1 MNLFQSF
8 RDLRIQ
14 RKLLVGYSTVFILCI
29 VLGSLVVY
37 SVVRQTL
44 ETNIESELKNTTTTI
59 LNMVRTSAATSIKN
73 HLRAVAEKNLDIA
86 TYFHG
91 QALTGRL
98 TEDEARERVTE
109 ILLSQPIGTTGYI
122 YCIDSAGVMNVHPKQ
137 ELIKADLSEYAFIRE
152 QTVRKEGYLEYDWM
166 NPGET
171 RARPKALYM
180 TYFEPWDWII
190 SVSSY
195 REEFR
200 ELVNVEDFRES
211 ILALQFGQTGYSYII
226 DEQGNMVLHPQVSGN
241 YLHAK
246 DRNGQEFIREICARK
261 SGKITYSWENPG
273 ENKARDKLVI
283 FNHIPEYQWIV
294 ASSSYLDEFYA
305 PLTTMHRLILATVVM
320 SFIIVLPLTLTISN
334 SITTPLT
341 ELMNHFSSGAAG
353 NYRVRMK
360 RRSRD
365 EIGRLANYFNQFM
378 ERLEAYSNSLKSE
391 IRERERAE
399 EAIRESEAKYR
410 ELVENAN
417 SIILRLSTVGEITFF
432 NEFAQKFF
440 GYAEQDILGRPILGA
455 LIPAVDSTGENL
467 SEETQHIYTSPEN
480 HPGFETEAIRQCGER
495 AWISWTN
502 RAIRDDQDALVGC
515 LWIGNDVTAARKAEQ
530 EMVRLQH
537 YLASIID
544 SMPSVLVGVD
554 RWGRVTQWNREAE
567 KATGVSSRDA
577 RNQNLERIYPL
588 LRPLNDM
595 VKQAI
600 HERTVRQAE
609 KVAYQTGDQT
619 RYADIMIYPLD
630 IETMEG
636 AVIRVDDVTARV
648 RMENTMVQTEKML
661 SVGGLAAGMAHEIN
675 NPLSGILQ
683 SAQNIVR
690 RLDPALEKNNSIAA
704 KFETN
709 LDSIRAYLDERGI
722 TRFIEGIRQSGERA
736 STTVSDMLH
745 FSRPSD
751 SRMVPAS
758 LTELVDKTVALAA
771 HDYDL
776 RKKYDFREI
785 EIVRDFEDDLPLVP
799 CVATELGQVILNLLR
814 NASQAFGPAQPPV
827 EAPCITLRLRRDR
840 NFIRLEVEDNGPG
853 MDEETRKRVFE
864 PFFTTKEV
872 GVGTGLGLSVSYFIV
887 TSHHGGTMAVDSAPG
902 QGARFT
908 LRLPLAGSPPPANRP

>member
-14 RKLLVGYSTVFILCI
+14 QKLLVGYSAVFILCI

-91 QALTGRL
+91 QALTGRM
-98 TEDEARERVTE
+98 TEDEARELVAE
-109 ILLSQPIGTTGYI
+109 IILSQPIGTTGYI
-122 YCIDSAGVMNVHPKQ
+122 YCLDSAGVIDVHPKQ
-137 ELIKADLSEYAFIRE
+137 ELIGANLSEYAFIRE
-152 QTVRKEGYLEYDWM
+152 QTARKEGYLEYDWM
-166 NPGET
+166 NPGESHS
-171 RARPKALYM
+171 RPKALYM

-200 ELVNVEDFRES
+200 ELVNVDDFRES
-211 ILALQFGQTGYSYII
+211 IFSLQFGQTGYSYII

-241 YLHAK
+241 YLYAK
-246 DRNGQEFIREICARK
+246 DRNGKEFVREICARK

-273 ENKARDKLVI
+273 ENEARDKLVI
-283 FNHIPEYQWIV
+283 FNHIPEYHWIV

-353 NYRVRMK
+353 NYGVRMK

-440 GYAEQDILGRPILGA
+440 GHTEQEILGRPILGA
-455 LIPAVDSTGENL
+455 LIPAVDSTGANL
-467 SEETQHIYTSPEN
+467 SEATKKIYTSPEN
-480 HPGFETEAIRQCGER
+480 HPGFETEVIRQDGER

-502 RAIRDDQDALVGC
+502 RAIQDDRGALAGC
-515 LWIGNDVTAARKAEQ
+515 LLIGNDITAARKAEQ

-554 RWGRVTQWNREAE
+554 RWGRVTQWNRQAE

-577 RNQNLERIYPL
+577 RNQNLEHIYPL
-588 LRPLNDM
+588 LRPLSGM

-600 HERTVRQAE
+600 HERTLRQAE
-609 KVAYQTGDQT
+609 KVAYQIGDQT
-619 RYADIMIYPLD
+619 RYADIMIYPLN
-630 IETMEG
+630 IATMEG

-690 RLDPALEKNNSIAA
+690 RLDPALEKNKTTAA
-704 KFETN
+704 RLATN
-709 LDSIRAYLDERGI
+709 LESIRAYLDERGI
-722 TRFIEGIRQSGERA
+722 TRFLEGIRQSGERA

-751 SRMVPAS
+751 SRMEPAS
-758 LTELVDKTVALAA
+758 LPELVEKTVALAA

-785 EIVRDFEDDLPLVP
+785 EILRDFEDDLPLVP

-827 EAPCITLRLRRDR
+827 EAPCITLRLRREKD
-840 NFIRLEVEDNGPG
+840 FIRLEVEDNGPG

-864 PFFTTKEV
+864 PFFTTKDV

-908 LRLPLAGSPPPANRP
+908 LRLPLTAGRPPANRP

>member
-1 MNLFQSF
+1 MKLLQSF

-14 RKLLVGYSTVFILCI
+14 HKLLAGYSAVFILCI
-29 VLGSLVVY
+29 TLGSFVIY
-37 SVVRQTL
+37 SAVRQTL
-44 ETNIESELKNTTTTI
+44 EANIQSELQNTTTTI
-59 LNMVRTSAATSIKN
+59 LNMVRTSATTSIKN
-73 HLRAVAEKNLDIA
+73 HLRAVAEKNRDIA
-86 TYFHG
+86 AYFHH
-91 QALTGRL
+91 QALAGNL
-98 TEDEARERVTE
+98 SEEEARQRVSE
-109 ILLSQPIGTTGYI
+109 IVLSQPIGTTGYI
-122 YCIDSAGVMNVHPKQ
+122 YCLNSDGVIEVHPKK
-137 ELIKADLSEYAFIRE
+137 ELIGENLSEFAFIRE
-152 QTVRKEGYLEYDWM
+152 QTERKEGYLEYEWK

-171 RARPKALYM
+171 HTRPKALYM

-200 ELVNVEDFRES
+200 ELVNVDDFRDS
-211 ILALQFGQTGYSYII
+211 ILSLQFGQTGYSYII

-241 YLHAK
+241 YLYAK
-246 DRNGQEFIREICARK
+246 DRNGREFVREICKRK
-261 SGKITYSWENPG
+261 SGKITYSWVNPG
-273 ENKARDKLVI
+273 EKKARDKLVI
-283 FNHIPEYQWIV
+283 FNHIPEYGWIV

-305 PLTTMHRLILATVVM
+305 PLRTMHRLVLATVLM

-334 SITTPLT
+334 SITTPLK

-353 NYRVRMK
+353 NYRVRME

-378 ERLEAYSNSLKSE
+378 ERLEAYSSSLESE
-391 IRERERAE
+391 IREREKAE

-417 SIILRLSTVGEITFF
+417 SIILRLSTEGDITFF

-440 GYAEQDILGRPILGA
+440 GYAEKEILGRSFQGT
-455 LIPAVDSTGENL
+455 LIPVHDSTGRPLGGEIEL
-467 SEETQHIYTSPEN
+467 IYTSPEN
-480 HPGFETEAIRQCGER
+480 HPGFETEAIRQNGER

-502 RAIRDDQDALVGC
+502 RAIRDAAGALMGC
-515 LWIGNDVTAARKAEQ
+515 LCIGNDITAARKAEL

-554 RWGRVTQWNREAE
+554 RWSRITQWNREAE
-567 KATGVSSRDA
+567 KATGLSSLEA
-577 RNQNLERIYPL
+577 RHKNLEQVFPL
-588 LRPLNDM
+588 LKPLGGM
-595 VKQAI
+595 VREAI
-600 HERTVRQAE
+600 GEKSVRHAE
-609 KVAYQTGDQT
+609 KVAYQVGGQD

-648 RMENTMVQTEKML
+648 RMEDTMVQTEKML

-683 SAQNIVR
+683 STQNIIR
-690 RLDPALEKNNSIAA
+690 RLDPSLEKNQTVALEMGIDLVN
-704 KFETN
+704 
-709 LDSIRAYLDERGI
+709 IRLYLEERGI
-722 TRFIEGIRQSGERA
+722 LRFLEGIRQSGERA
-736 STTVSDMLH
+736 SVTVSDMLH

-751 SRMVPAS
+751 ARMAPTDLEA
-758 LTELVDKTVALAA
+758 LLEKTVALAA

-776 RKKYDFREI
+776 RKKHDFREI
-785 EIVRDFEDDLPLVP
+785 EIIRDFEANLPPVP
-799 CVATELGQVILNLLR
+799 CVATEVGQVVLNLLR
-814 NASQAFGPAQPPV
+814 NASQAFGPEKHPAKPPS
-827 EAPCITLRLRRDR
+827 ISLRLRREKEYVR
-840 NFIRLEVEDNGPG
+840 IEVEDNGPG

-864 PFFTTKEV
+864 PFFTTKDV

-887 TSHHGGTMAVDSAPG
+887 TSHHQGTMTVDSGPG
-902 QGARFT
+902 RGARFAM
-908 LRLPLAGSPPPANRP
+908 RLPLENHGNFRGQG

>member
-1 MNLFQSF
+1 MDLFRSF

-14 RKLLVGYSTVFILCI
+14 HKLLAGYSAVFILCI
-29 VLGSLVVY
+29 VMGSLVVY

-91 QALTGRL
+91 QALAGRM
-98 TEDEARERVTE
+98 TEDEARLRVAE
-109 ILLSQPIGTTGYI
+109 IILSQPIGTTGYI
-122 YCIDSAGVMNVHPKQ
+122 YCLDSAGVIDVHPKQ
-137 ELIKADLSEYAFIRE
+137 ELIGANLSEYAFIRE

-200 ELVNVEDFRES
+200 ELVNVEDFRDS
-211 ILALQFGQTGYSYII
+211 ILSLQFGQTGYSYII

-241 YLHAK
+241 YLYAK
-246 DRNGQEFIREICARK
+246 DRNGREFVREICDRK

-273 ENKARDKLVI
+273 ENNSRDKLVI
-283 FNHIPEYQWIV
+283 FNHIPEFHWIV

-305 PLTTMHRLILATVVM
+305 PLTTMHRLILATVLM

-334 SITTPLT
+334 SITTPLK
-341 ELMNHFSSGAAG
+341 ELMHHFSSGAAG
-353 NYRVRMK
+353 DYRVRMK

-378 ERLEAYSNSLKSE
+378 ERLEAYSNRLENE

-417 SIILRLSTVGEITFF
+417 SIILRLSTEGEITFF
-432 NEFAQKFF
+432 NEFAQNFF
-440 GYAEQDILGRPILGA
+440 GYTEADILGRPILDV
-455 LIPAVDSTGENL
+455 LIPAVDSTGQAQHD
-467 SEETQHIYTSPEN
+467 ETAPIYTDPEK
-480 HPGFETEAIRQCGER
+480 HPAFETEAVRQDGEH

-502 RAIRDDQDALVGC
+502 RAIRDDQGALVGC
-515 LWIGNDVTAARKAEQ
+515 LCVGNDVTAARKAEL
-530 EMVRLQH
+530 EMARLQH
-537 YLASIID
+537 YLASVVD

-567 KATGVSSRDA
+567 KATGVTSQQA
-577 RNQNLERIYPL
+577 LNQNLEQVYPQL
-588 LRPLNDM
+588 KPLSRM

-600 HERTVRQAE
+600 RQRTVRQAE
-609 KVAYQTGDQT
+609 KVPYKVGDQIH
-619 RYADIMIYPLD
+619 YADIMIYPLD
-630 IETMEG
+630 IESLEG

-648 RMENTMVQTEKML
+648 RLEDTMVQTEKML

-675 NPLSGILQ
+675 NPLSGMLQ

-690 RLDPALEKNNSIAA
+690 RLDPALEKNNIIAVRCGTTL
-704 KFETN
+704 E
-709 LDSIRAYLDERGI
+709 SIRAYLEERGI
-722 TRFIEGIRQSGERA
+722 IRFIDGIRQSGERA

-751 SRMVPAS
+751 SRMAPAS
-758 LTELVDKTVALAA
+758 LAELVDKTVALAA

-776 RKKYDFREI
+776 RKKYDFRKI
-785 EIVRDFEDDLPLVP
+785 EIVRDYENDLPPVP
-799 CVATELGQVILNLLR
+799 CVATEIGQVILNLLR
-814 NASQAFGPAQPPV
+814 NASQAFDPTHPPG
-827 EAPCITLRLRRDR
+827 EPPCIALRLRRDR
-840 NFIRLEVEDNGPG
+840 DFIRLDVEDNGPG

-864 PFFTTKEV
+864 PFFTTKDV

-887 TSHHGGTMAVDSAPG
+887 TSHHGGTMAVASTLG
-902 QGARFT
+902 QGTRFT
-908 LRLPLAGSPPPANRP
+908 LRLPCSNRSSPADRA

>member
-8 RDLRIQ
+8 RNLRIQ
-14 RKLLVGYSTVFILCI
+14 QKLLVGYSAVFILCI

-98 TEDEARERVTE
+98 TENEARERVAE

-122 YCIDSAGVMNVHPKQ
+122 YCIDSTGIMNVHPKQ
-137 ELIKADLSEYAFIRE
+137 ELIRADLSEYAFIRE

-211 ILALQFGQTGYSYII
+211 ILSLQFGQTGYSYII

-241 YLHAK
+241 YLYAK
-246 DRNGQEFIREICARK
+246 DRNGKEFIREICARK

-334 SITTPLT
+334 SITTPLK
-341 ELMNHFSSGAAG
+341 ELMHHFSSGAAG

-440 GYAEQDILGRPILGA
+440 GHAEQDILGRPILGA
-455 LIPAVDSTGENL
+455 LIPAVDSTGGNL
-467 SEETQHIYTSPEN
+467 SEETKQIYTSPED
-480 HPGFETEAIRQCGER
+480 HPGFETEAIRQDGER

-502 RAIRDDQDALVGC
+502 RAIRDDRGALVGC
-515 LWIGNDVTAARKAEQ
+515 LLIGNDITAARKAEQ

-577 RNQNLERIYPL
+577 RNQNLEHIYPL
-588 LRPLNDM
+588 LRPLNGM

-609 KVAYQTGDQT
+609 KVAYQIGDQT

-675 NPLSGILQ
+675 NPSAVSCRAPRISSGGLTRPWKKTTRLPQDLKPIWKASAPTWMNVGLRALS
-683 SAQNIVR
+683 
-690 RLDPALEKNNSIAA
+690 K
-704 KFETN
+704 
-709 LDSIRAYLDERGI
+709 AYANPVKGPPPPYPI
-722 TRFIEGIRQSGERA
+722 CCI
-736 STTVSDMLH
+736 
-745 FSRPSD
+745 
-751 SRMVPAS
+751 
-758 LTELVDKTVALAA
+758 LAA
-771 HDYDL
+771 PAIHAWRPL
-776 RKKYDFREI
+776 H
-785 EIVRDFEDDLPLVP
+785 LPSSSKNSG
-799 CVATELGQVILNLLR
+799 AGR
-814 NASQAFGPAQPPV
+814 A
-827 EAPCITLRLRRDR
+827 RL
-840 NFIRLEVEDNGPG
+840 
-853 MDEETRKRVFE
+853 
-864 PFFTTKEV
+864 
-872 GVGTGLGLSVSYFIV
+872 
-887 TSHHGGTMAVDSAPG
+887 
-902 QGARFT
+902 
-908 LRLPLAGSPPPANRP
+908 

>member
-1 MNLFQSF
+1 MHLFQFF

-14 RKLLVGYSTVFILCI
+14 HKLLAGYAAVFILCI
-29 VLGSLVVY
+29 ALGSLVVY
-37 SVVRQTL
+37 SAVRQTL

-59 LNMVRTSAATSIKN
+59 LNMVRTTAATSIKN

-91 QALTGRL
+91 QALAGRL
-98 TEDEARERVTE
+98 SEDEAQRRVIE
-109 ILLSQPIGTTGYI
+109 IFLSQPIGTTGYI

-137 ELIKADLSEYAFIRE
+137 ELINADLSENAFIRE

-190 SVSSY
+190 SASSY

-211 ILALQFGQTGYSYII
+211 ILSLQFGQTGYSYII

-246 DRNGQEFIREICARK
+246 DRNGHEFIREICARK

-273 ENKARDKLVI
+273 ETNARDKLVI
-283 FNHIPEYQWIV
+283 FNHIPEFQWIV

-305 PLTTMHRLILATVVM
+305 PLKTMHRLILATVLM

-334 SITTPLT
+334 SITTPLK
-341 ELMNHFSSGAAG
+341 ELMQHFSSGAAG

-360 RRSRD
+360 RRSRN
-365 EIGRLANYFNQFM
+365 EIGRLAAYFNQFM
-378 ERLEAYSNSLKSE
+378 ERLEAYSNSLESE

-399 EAIRESEAKYR
+399 EAIRQSEAKYR

-440 GYAEQDILGRPILGA
+440 GYAEKDILGHPFLGA
-455 LIPAVDSTGENL
+455 LIPAIDSTGKNL
-467 SEETQHIYTSPEN
+467 SEEMTPIYTSPEN
-480 HPGFETEAIRQCGER
+480 HPGFETEAIRQDGER

-502 RAIRDDQDALVGC
+502 RAIRDDRGVLAGC
-515 LWIGNDVTAARKAEQ
+515 LCIGNDITAARKAEL

-577 RNQNLERIYPL
+577 RNQNLEHVFPL
-588 LRPLNDM
+588 LRPLSGM

-600 HERTVRQAE
+600 REGRLGQAE
-609 KVAYQTGDQT
+609 KVAYQMGDQL
-619 RYADIMIYPLD
+619 RYTDIMIYPLD
-630 IETMEG
+630 IE
-636 AVIRVDDVTARV
+636 
-648 RMENTMVQTEKML
+648 N
-661 SVGGLAAGMAHEIN
+661 
-675 NPLSGILQ
+675 
-683 SAQNIVR
+683 
-690 RLDPALEKNNSIAA
+690 
-704 KFETN
+704 
-709 LDSIRAYLDERGI
+709 
-722 TRFIEGIRQSGERA
+722 
-736 STTVSDMLH
+736 
-745 FSRPSD
+745 
-751 SRMVPAS
+751 
-758 LTELVDKTVALAA
+758 
-771 HDYDL
+771 
-776 RKKYDFREI
+776 
-785 EIVRDFEDDLPLVP
+785 
-799 CVATELGQVILNLLR
+799 
-814 NASQAFGPAQPPV
+814 
-827 EAPCITLRLRRDR
+827 
-840 NFIRLEVEDNGPG
+840 
-853 MDEETRKRVFE
+853 
-864 PFFTTKEV
+864 
-872 GVGTGLGLSVSYFIV
+872 
-887 TSHHGGTMAVDSAPG
+887 HGGGGYSG
-902 QGARFT
+902 G
-908 LRLPLAGSPPPANRP
+908 